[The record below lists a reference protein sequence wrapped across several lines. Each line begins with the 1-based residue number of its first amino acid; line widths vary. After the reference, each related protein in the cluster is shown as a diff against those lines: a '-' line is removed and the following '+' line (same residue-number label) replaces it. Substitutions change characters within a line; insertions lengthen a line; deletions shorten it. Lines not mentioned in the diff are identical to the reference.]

1 MLWRVS
7 ILIWLFFT
15 GNVYADVPPPEVWT
29 LFDGE
34 VRLKADGSRGPYRI
48 ADREIEAHA
57 VQVWVGGVL
66 QERDRDYV
74 VLPVRAQVTFLKQIN
89 RGEDLVIRFRQV
101 PQVGGSVYRRR
112 VFVEETEQTMGAV
125 ASVQRRAPVMHTPEE
140 PSKLEMGGSKSIEV
154 TVGSGQNHRVS
165 QALQM
170 HIAGEVSDGVSV
182 LAILSD
188 RNLPLGEQG
197 STVGLREL
205 DRVLFQVRGPDVAA
219 DLGDLDVRFDRT
231 QLGRYRRQLQGA
243 QVMVDHSVG
252 QFLAIGA
259 VSRGQWRTHRVV
271 GIEGYQGPYQLP
283 GASGFLSTIVAE
295 SERVF
300 LNGQLLNRGE
310 QLDYVMDYER
320 GIIRFA
326 PEQPIVASS
335 RILVEYQ
342 ILDEGA
348 QSRLVGFDGAVSLG
362 KNGWSVGSTL
372 IRESDQVI
380 LAGIETPGLSG
391 THRQVAGLDAT
402 FAPRDGVKLI
412 SQVVWSD
419 DGNQKGHAVDV
430 DGLWTSDW
438 QNENMLQV
446 TGRFRQVSE
455 GFEGFERLDVG
466 QREGRWGWQPETRFQ
481 NEREGELGVKY
492 TVSHISLSGLWGRRT
507 GDMAADRRAF
517 GIGVPFGAYEY
528 EHLGR
533 SVGGLTRQR
542 AHLEG
547 QKGLF
552 RSGIRGT
559 LESAEGEGV
568 PSASVFY
575 ATDPQAF
582 ALDGIRLGEVTWD
595 VAVGQNKWNWRSE
608 WRVRQIRQKKTVWQ
622 DSLQA
627 WSHTHQAKVDWH
639 RWSVS
644 GLYGQTVSHLGAV
657 AITRRV
663 THLGRTRVNYSGRG
677 YSHQIFYRIS
687 SSGVEKRQP
696 IYVDVGRGLGSYVWE
711 DVDGDG
717 EKDAEEFVPD
727 VDGNYE
733 PVYPAGTGFL
743 PAREGVLGMRIET
756 DLGRLFNRSLG
767 FVSGVS
773 VDASVNAERQVI
785 SNAIGP
791 WHLLGV
797 EEKPDIQMAQRDGQV
812 RLHIFRYHKRGSLR
826 ISGQVRDRV
835 DRFFY
840 GGGRTSL
847 RQASLGG
854 RLRLGREGDLD
865 GEVTTQWHK
874 RTGTE
879 VFAFSI
885 RSYSGQGRGSW
896 RVSQDW
902 DMRLGVLGGRDDDAQ
917 RDLRVHYISLQPEV
931 IRKLAGRGRLRGRV
945 DWTKMTATGDVP
957 LFLGMANGNRV
968 GQNWVWRLGVDYR
981 FGRYVTALVSYDGRK
996 RPTLPVVHLGR
1007 MEMRAVF

>member
-1 MLWRVS
+1 MLC
-7 ILIWLFFT
+7 T
-15 GNVYADVPPPEVWT
+15 GNIYADVPLPDVWT

-48 ADREIEAHA
+48 ADREIEADSIF
-57 VQVWVGGVL
+57 VWVAGVL
-66 QERDRDYV
+66 QVADQDYT
-74 VLPVRAQVTFLKQIN
+74 VLPHRALVTFLKQIH
-89 RGEDLVIRFRQV
+89 RGDDIVIRFRQV
-101 PQVGGSVYRRR
+101 PQVVGSVYRRR
-112 VFVEETEQTMGAV
+112 ELVDEAEPMTGNVP
-125 ASVQRRAPVMHTPEE
+125 SVQRRAPMMQVREE
-140 PSKLEMGGSKSIEV
+140 PSQLEIGGHKSIAV
-154 TVGSGQNHRVS
+154 TVGSEQSHRVS

-170 HIAGEVSDGVSV
+170 HIAGEVAEGVSV

-205 DRVLFQVRGPDVAA
+205 DRVLFQVRGRDVAA

-243 QVMVDHSVG
+243 QIRVDHSVG
-252 QFLAIGA
+252 DFLAIGA

-283 GASGFLSTIVAE
+283 GVSGFLSTIVVE
-295 SERVF
+295 SERVY
-300 LNGQLLNRGE
+300 LNGQLLQRGE

-320 GIIRFA
+320 GIVRFA
-326 PEQPIVASS
+326 PERPIVASS

-348 QSRLVGFDGAVSLG
+348 ESRLVGVDGAVKLG
-362 KNGWSVGSTL
+362 ESGWSVGSTL
-372 IRESDQVI
+372 IRESDQATLV
-380 LAGIETPGLSG
+380 GIEMPGVSG
-391 THRQVAGLDAT
+391 THRQITGLDVT
-402 FAPRDGVKLI
+402 YAPKDGVQLG
-412 SQVVWSD
+412 SEVAWYD
-419 DGNQKGHAVDV
+419 DAHKKGHAVDV
-430 DGLWTSDW
+430 NGVWTSNRQD
-438 QNENMLQV
+438 ENTLQV
-446 TGRFRQVSE
+446 TGRFRQVSL
-455 GFEGFERLDVG
+455 GFDGFERLDAG
-466 QREGRWGWQPETRFQ
+466 SREGRWGWQPETRLQ
-481 NEREGELGVKY
+481 DEREGELGVKY
-492 TVSHISLSGLWGRRT
+492 TVGRISLSGLWGRRT
-507 GDMAADRRAF
+507 GDIEADRRAF
-517 GIGVPFGAYEY
+517 GIQVPFGSYHY
-528 EHLGR
+528 EHIGR

-542 AHLEG
+542 ARLEG

-559 LESAEGEGV
+559 LERADGDGV
-568 PSASVFY
+568 ASASVFY
-575 ATDPQAF
+575 ATDPHAF
-582 ALDGIRLGEVTWD
+582 LLDGIRLGEVAWD
-595 VAVGQNKWNWRSE
+595 VVVGQNKWNWRSE
-608 WRVRQIRQKKTVWQ
+608 LSTRQIRQKKTVWQ

-639 RWSVS
+639 GWSVS
-644 GLYGQTVSHLGAV
+644 GLYGQTVSDLGAV
-657 AITRRV
+657 TITRRV
-663 THLGRTRVNYSGRG
+663 THLGRTRVNYSGQG

-687 SSGVEKRQP
+687 SAGVQNRQP

-733 PVYPAGTGFL
+733 PVYQVGNGFL
-743 PAREGVLGMRIET
+743 PAREGVLGVRFET
-756 DLGRLFNRSLG
+756 DLGRVFNRSTG
-767 FVSGVS
+767 FVSGLSFDVS
-773 VDASVNAERQVI
+773 ANAERHVI

-791 WHLLGV
+791 WHLFGV
-797 EEKPDIQMAQRDGQV
+797 EDAPDIQMAQRDGQV

-826 ISGQVRDRV
+826 LSGQVRDRM

-840 GGGRTSL
+840 GGGRESL
-847 RQASLGG
+847 RNARLGG
-854 RLRLGREGDLD
+854 RLRLGRDGDLD
-865 GEVTTQWHK
+865 GDVAMAWRK

-879 VFAFSI
+879 AFAFSI
-885 RSYSGQGRGSW
+885 RSYSGQGHGAW
-896 RVSQDW
+896 RVSNEW
-902 DMRLGVLGGRDDDAQ
+902 DMRLGLLGGRDDDDQ
-917 RDLRVHYISLQPEV
+917 RDLQVHYISLQPEV
-931 IRKLAGRGRLRGRV
+931 IRRLSGRGRLRGRV
-945 DWTKMTATGDVP
+945 DWTHVTATDEVP